1 MSVSI
6 AIKVSDGLVLASDS
20 ATSIAVT
27 DKQGNTGIA
36 KVYENADKIAQI
48 GNCPVGVTTW
58 GIGSLQSKTITR
70 LVEEF
75 GDSNLDTDEFTK
87 SDLDDFV
94 DFFRDLYKDE
104 YGQVEEQK
112 PNLGLAVG
120 GIIGSGE
127 PVLNLIN
134 FPEPAE
140 RKTLRREG
148 DFGANWFGQIAAISR
163 LHKGYAPQLPKL
175 LAQET
180 DLSQEDINN
189 ILAQL
194 EQTVYWGGMPLQ
206 DAIDFAYSLIAT
218 SKDFHKYGSGPPTCG
233 GPIDIAI
240 ISHGRFEWVKQKE
253 LKVRTEV

>member
-6 AIKVSDGLVLASDS
+6 AIKVSDGLILASDS

-27 DKQGNTGIA
+27 DDQGNTGIA

-75 GDSNLDTDEFTK
+75 GDSNLDNNEFTE
-87 SDLDDFV
+87 SDLDNFV
-94 DFFRDLYKDE
+94 DFFHELYTDE
-104 YGQVEEQK
+104 YGRGKENK
-112 PNLGLAVG
+112 PNLGLAIG

-127 PVLNLIN
+127 PVLNLLN

-140 RKTLRREG
+140 RKVLRREG

-175 LAQET
+175 LAHET
-180 DLSQEDINN
+180 DLSQEEIDS
-189 ILAQL
+189 ILEKL

-206 DAIDFAYSLIAT
+206 DAIDLAYSLIAT

-233 GPIDIAI
+233 GPIDVAI
-240 ISHGRFEWVKQKE
+240 ISNGRFEWIKQKE
-253 LKVRTEV
+253 LKVRAEV